1 MMSILL
7 LAACLV
13 GILVLAA
20 LVVGIV
26 LIMQSGERDRV
37 SDARQGWINR
47 RSGEDGEEW

>member
-7 LAACLV
+7 IAGCLV
-13 GILVLAA
+13 GILVLAG

-26 LIMQSGERDRV
+26 LIMRSGERDVV

-47 RSGEDGEEW
+47 RSEEDEEGW